1 MIQFKINTLDI
12 LAALKTASK
21 LGKDLVLVISDLEYF
36 DYEEWKDMIKAKVI
50 IEKFNALDGI
60 ESRVIKYASCPLDA
74 VIVGGG
80 IPCSFAQKFGL
91 KYVPITA
98 SKESIK
104 EIVASARELIDN
116 LYEQK
121 YQNEVLKKTLDGVH
135 DAVVAIDREDN
146 IILYNERAR
155 ETLKKDRQDVIG
167 RNLVEV
173 LPELSFMADVLNTK
187 VNRTNEI
194 INLKRI
200 VIAANTSLLE
210 VDGYVLGALCS
221 FQDIT
226 KLQSLEKKIRYELNK
241 RGLRQSI
248 TLKILLPMIL

>member
-36 DYEEWKDMIKAKVI
+36 DYEEWKDMINARVI
-50 IEKFNALDGI
+50 IEKFDALDAI
-60 ESRVIKYASCPLDA
+60 ESRVIKYAPSPLEA

-80 IPCSFAQKFGL
+80 IPCSFAQKYGL
-91 KYVPITA
+91 KYIPITA

-135 DAVVAIDREDN
+135 DAVVAIDREGN
-146 IILYNERAR
+146 VILYNERAR

-173 LPELSFMADVLNTK
+173 LPELRFMVDVLHNK
-187 VNRTNEI
+187 VNRNNEI

-221 FQDIT
+221 FQDI
-226 KLQSLEKKIRYELNK
+226 K
-241 RGLRQSI
+241 RRKNQ
-248 TLKILLPMIL
+248 TNPMMS